1 MDSENHLSIYDSK
14 IIDFIK
20 QFRIFNGSYSDY
32 LSFINGHDNT
42 LEFERCRQF
51 ILLCDNDKIIYS
63 NSIRVYPEKEKSI
76 TSNNYISKLIS
87 KVLDTQWVK
96 RKGQMSHTRFE
107 KIKHEKIK
115 NIIDLNPNIKI
126 IILEIPSTMIKK
138 IEDLENI
145 FTYFNAINLSKR
157 NLLNTRDIQILSFIS
172 IAVVIATTIKI
183 VNIIPIQ
190 AINETEIILSLKLFV
205 GIFSTIILFN
215 ILLLLIA
222 FLFNFEII
230 QSIKLSFSVAC
241 QTWLKAILGIYVISA
256 LVLSTLS
263 SIFPNG
269 LIGNF
274 MGKTYSSWILP
285 IDKIAANWYLENKTT
300 LAFDMNER
308 KPIFFLGAK
317 DGVYYYDDE
326 FNNCALKQKIINS
339 NLTDQQKQ
347 QTLIHRS
354 LLRIDTNSSES
365 YRNYHW
371 KVASVK
377 DMRFD
382 YNSTLIN
389 KTILK
394 CDDGNMT
401 K

>member
-1 MDSENHLSIYDSK
+1 MDSESHLSIYDSK
-14 IIDFIK
+14 VIDFIK

-32 LSFINGHDNT
+32 LSFINGHNNT
-42 LEFERCRQF
+42 LEFERCKQF
-51 ILLCDNDKIIYS
+51 ILLCDNDKIIYTS
-63 NSIRVYPEKEKSI
+63 NISVRPEKEQPKIFKNCISK
-76 TSNNYISKLIS
+76 YISKI
-87 KVLDTQWVK
+87 VDTQWVK

-115 NIIDLNPNIKI
+115 NIIDLNPDIKI
-126 IILEIPSTMIKK
+126 IILEIPSVMTKK
-138 IEDLENI
+138 VDDLENI
-145 FTYFNAINLSKR
+145 FKYFHAINLSKR
-157 NLLNTRDIQILSFIS
+157 NLLNTRDIQIFSFIS
-172 IAVVIATTIKI
+172 IAVVIATTLKV

-205 GIFSTIILFN
+205 GIFSTATLLN

-241 QTWLKAILGIYVISA
+241 QTWLKAILGIYIVSA
-256 LVLSTLS
+256 LVLSTLG
-263 SIFPNG
+263 SILPNG

-274 MGKTYSSWILP
+274 MRTTYSSWILP

-308 KPIFFLGAK
+308 KPIFFLGVK

-326 FNNCALKQKIINS
+326 FDNCALKQKIIDS

-371 KVASVK
+371 KVASVR

-389 KTILK
+389 ESILK
-394 CDDGNMT
+394 CVDSNN

>member
-51 ILLCDNDKIIYS
+51 ILLCDNDKIIYT
-63 NSIRVYPEKEKSI
+63 NSIRVRPEKEKPI
-76 TSNNYISKLIS
+76 TSTNWLSKLIS
-87 KVLDTQWVK
+87 KLLNTQWVK
-96 RKGQMSHTRFE
+96 RENQMSHSRFE
-107 KIKHEKIK
+107 KIKDEKIE
-115 NIIDLNPNIKI
+115 NIIDLNPDIKI
-126 IILEIPSTMIKK
+126 IILEIPSVMTKK
-138 IEDLENI
+138 VDDLENI

-157 NLLNTRDIQILSFIS
+157 NLLSTRDIQIFSFIS
-172 IAVVIATTIKI
+172 MAIAIATTIKV

-205 GIFSTIILFN
+205 GVFSTAILLN
-215 ILLLLIA
+215 VLLLLIA

-230 QSIKLSFSVAC
+230 QSLKLFFSILFHK
-241 QTWLKAILGIYVISA
+241 WLKPIFGIYIISA
-256 LVLSTLS
+256 LVLSTLG
-263 SIFPNG
+263 SISPNG
-269 LIGNF
+269 FIGDF
-274 MGKTYSSWILP
+274 MRGSYSSWIWQL
-285 IDKIAANWYLENKTT
+285 DKSAANWYLDNKTT
-300 LAFDMNER
+300 LAFDMNEQ
-308 KPIFFLGAK
+308 KPIFFLGVK

-326 FNNCALKQKIINS
+326 FDNCALKQKIIDS

-371 KVASVK
+371 KVASVR